1 MTEFVTKAA
10 KRPVI
15 GKILGAAA
23 LAATLALPGMVR
35 AGESDADTGG
45 MLRPDA
51 LSLSP
56 TAGAATAQP
65 AEKQTPFFLDD
76 AGPAPEAPNI
86 HGFASISFNTAYI
99 TPRGLVVVKNGV
111 AIQPVGG
118 LVLPIGDIGF
128 LKNFTAVT
136 GVWNNIATAQNDAA
150 VGPWNEMDYFAS
162 FSANVLKD
170 FSLTFTY
177 SPWNFPQSTLNKPHT
192 EHNIDLKISYDDS
205 GFWNK
210 NFALNPYV
218 DLWYEISGSSTVA
231 LGSNGNTGYF
241 ELGIVPTYTIKA
253 IPDYPITLTFP
264 TYFSVGPKDY
274 WGRGGTGLGVDAS
287 SDGNFGL
294 ASIAINGSIP
304 LSFIPTR
311 YGHWHGDLGVKYEY
325 LINSTLLRA
334 GTALTGNTERSVWIG
349 SAGFGVNF

>member
-1 MTEFVTKAA
+1 MTELVTKAA
-10 KRPVI
+10 KRPVVR
-15 GKILGAAA
+15 KILGAAV
-23 LAATLALPGMVR
+23 LAAAFAFTTTAN
-35 AGESDADTGG
+35 AGENETDTGG
-45 MLRPDA
+45 MLRPTT
-51 LSLSP
+51 LSLDP
-56 TAGAATAQP
+56 AGAPAEES
-65 AEKQTPFFLDD
+65 AEKQKPFFLD
-76 AGPAPEAPNI
+76 EAAAEMPNI

-136 GVWNNIATAQNDAA
+136 GVWNNIATAQNDAS

-162 FSANVLKD
+162 FSANVLEK

-177 SPWNFPQSTLNKPHT
+177 SPWNFPQSTIFKPHT
-192 EHNIDLKISYDDS
+192 EHNIDLKVVYDDS
-205 GFWNK
+205 DFWNK
-210 NFALNPYV
+210 QFSLNPYV
-218 DLWYEISGSSTVA
+218 DFWYEISGSSTVA

-241 ELGIVPTYTIKA
+241 ELGIVPTYTLKA
-253 IPDYPITLTFP
+253 IPDYPLTITVP

-294 ASIAINGSIP
+294 ASIAINGSVP

-311 YGHWHGDLGVKYEY
+311 YGHWHGDLGIKYEY

-334 GTALTGNTERSVWIG
+334 GTALTGNTERSVFIG

>member
-1 MTEFVTKAA
+1 MTEFATKAA
-10 KRPVI
+10 ERPVVR
-15 GKILGAAA
+15 KILGAAV
-23 LAATLALPGMVR
+23 LAAAVAFTTTAK
-35 AGESDADTGG
+35 AADTDTGG
-45 MLRPDA
+45 QLRPFA
-51 LSLSP
+51 LSLDP
-56 TAGAATAQP
+56 TAGSATDQS
-65 AEKQTPFFLDD
+65 AEKQTPFFLDE
-76 AGPAPEAPNI
+76 AAPAAEAPNI

-136 GVWNNIATAQNDAA
+136 GVWNNIATAQNDPA
-150 VGPWNEMDYFAS
+150 VGPWNEMDYFVS
-162 FSANVLKD
+162 FSSNVLDK

-177 SPWNFPQSTLNKPHT
+177 SPWNFPQSTIFKPHT
-192 EHNIDLKISYDDS
+192 EHNIDLKIAYDDS
-205 GFWNK
+205 DLWGK
-210 NFALNPYV
+210 KFALNPYV

-241 ELGIVPTYTIKA
+241 ELGVVPTYTVKA

-287 SDGNFGL
+287 SDGNFGV
-294 ASIAINGSIP
+294 ASIAINGSVP
-304 LSFIPTR
+304 LSFIPSR
-311 YGHWHGDLGVKYEY
+311 YGHWHGDLGLKYEY

-334 GTALTGNTERSVWIG
+334 GTALTGNTERSVFIG